1 MNAQEKAQ
9 FIVDGLLQAADND
22 PDFKAWQEAHPERQA
37 EIEAMTR
44 EEVIQE
50 ILQTLEALGI
60 LPPEPQTETE
70 NTTA

>member
-1 MNAQEKAQ
+1 MNAQET
-9 FIVDGLLQAADND
+9 INNLMQAADTD
-22 PDFKAWQEAHPERQA
+22 PDFEAWKAEHPERAAQV
-37 EIEAMTR
+37 EAMSR

-50 ILQTLEALGI
+50 ILRLLEELGI